1 MFCGTLSD
9 RRNPDFH
16 FRTAS
21 GSAGIGQPII
31 RTIEDLKSP
40 MRVINGNVSAAGSTV
55 PVSGENSRKLLRR
68 NADTVI

>member
-40 MRVINGNVSAAGSTV
+40 MRVINGNVSA
-55 PVSGENSRKLLRR
+55 RFRR
-68 NADTVI
+68 E